1 MHASFFI
8 YPRPFWL
15 KAKTGR
21 TSPLES
27 QPLPP
32 TLVAGLGFGDGAG
45 ALGRGHDAH
54 VTGGGSI
61 EGRSRLRS
69 SIELTAGDLCS
80 CVRLVVF
87 VLFLFVSVG
96 SCYGGFHFNGTDDR
110 RTKHAAKEQEEA
122 DRVNGGGVNG
132 GGGRR
137 DRTTKRPSQREK
149 VVDEEEEEEEWTD
162 DEVDEEEWGFED
174 EGWIDVL
181 AR

>member
-1 MHASFFI
+1 MSVGVGFDKQTFGLTLLCLFVSLLFHSLLLFVCFSLYFF
-8 YPRPFWL
+8 
-15 KAKTGR
+15 
-21 TSPLES
+21 
-27 QPLPP
+27 
-32 TLVAGLGFGDGAG
+32 
-45 ALGRGHDAH
+45 
-54 VTGGGSI
+54 
-61 EGRSRLRS
+61 
-69 SIELTAGDLCS
+69 CS
-80 CVRLVVF
+80 CVLVVF
-87 VLFLFVSVG
+87 VLFLVSVG
-96 SCYGGFHFNGTDDR
+96 SCYGGLNFNGTDDR

-162 DEVDEEEWGFED
+162 DEVAEEEWGFED